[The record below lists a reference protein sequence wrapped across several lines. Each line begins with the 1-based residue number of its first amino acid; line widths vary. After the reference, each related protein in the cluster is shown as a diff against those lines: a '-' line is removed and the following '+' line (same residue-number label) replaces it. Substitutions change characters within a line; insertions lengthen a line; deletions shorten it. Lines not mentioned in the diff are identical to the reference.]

1 MISTYEYNGTVYR
14 IDINDT
20 VDCNIYRY
28 GKLVYSDKYGIVKE
42 TKMTRD
48 EAIDIYSSHTGAVKA
63 SSRMFL
69 DAIEALGLI
78 KFDEP
83 ELELDEKISLKLN
96 KSLTTKQVTDV
107 LDMLD
112 HLGYTVK
119 PKGLKS

>member
-20 VDCNIYRY
+20 ADCNIYRY